1 MGLSIKLGLVCF
13 EYSQMERGRIGG
25 RPGGNND
32 GSSAINHVSQLNL
45 VTLLNPVT
53 LHFIQQSTVVCVLAD
68 FPYFSEVATNHGNI
82 VKELFRI
89 RCRKRHSIELVGM
102 AESHIAF
109 GNN

>member
-32 GSSAINHVSQLNL
+32 SSGAINHVPQLNL

-53 LHFIQQSTVVCVLAD
+53 LHFIQAISSKNSFGSDV
-68 FPYFSEVATNHGNI
+68 
-82 VKELFRI
+82 
-89 RCRKRHSIELVGM
+89 
-102 AESHIAF
+102 ESAIA
-109 GNN
+109 